1 MSTTHKEKKN
11 NVSNIKNVLGNI
23 VNKKKNVQTKK
34 AVKDI
39 KKNIKKEDTESFD
52 ENDSSMISEPD
63 ENASVIDAFDYD
75 KKKEN
80 SQKNKDKNSS
90 QSTKKSH
97 KSALDDE
104 KDNIENLENLE
115 KLENIDEDA
124 HDEYVQTVVIDRIVK
139 YIKLDD
145 IIKQKQE
152 EHKKELKFIKDTKAQ
167 LEQFLIDY
175 LDKKDEEYIK
185 LGTSST
191 LVKTETKTKAAPKME
206 DISTCLVDGFR
217 KYEIYDNDDEI
228 KRVVKDFITSID
240 AKREVKTRKYLK
252 RIAGENDKKD
262 KDTNDKVSK
271 DKLSAK
277 SIKNNKQQF

>member
-1 MSTTHKEKKN
+1 MSTTHNEKKN
-11 NVSNIKNVLGNI
+11 NVSNIKHVLGNI
-23 VNKKKNVQTKK
+23 VNKKKNVNAKK
-34 AVKDI
+34 EIKNI
-39 KKNIKKEDTESFD
+39 KKNIKKDDTESFD

-75 KKKEN
+75 KKQEN
-80 SQKNKDKNSS
+80 IKRSKDKNSS
-90 QSTKKSH
+90 QSIKKSH
-97 KSALDDE
+97 DSMSNNE
-104 KDNIENLENLE
+104 KDNIQNIENLENLE
-115 KLENIDEDA
+115 NIDEEA
-124 HDEYVQTVVIDRIVK
+124 HEEYVQTVVIDRIVK

-217 KYEIYDNDDEI
+217 KYQIYNNDDEI

-252 RIAGENDKKD
+252 RIAGENDKKN
-262 KDTNDKVSK
+262 KDTNEKDSK
-271 DKLSAK
+271 DKISTRAT
-277 SIKNNKQQF
+277 KNNKQQF

>member
-80 SQKNKDKNSS
+80 SQKNSS

-97 KSALDDE
+97 KSELDDE
-104 KDNIENLENLE
+104 KDNIEN
-115 KLENIDEDA
+115 LENIDEDA

-262 KDTNDKVSK
+262 KDTNDKDSK